1 MAMSNKIMFVALGY
15 VLLLASLGFALDLSV
30 AAMIILPS

>member
-15 VLLLASLGFALDLSV
+15 VLLLASLGFALDLSI
-30 AAMIILPS
+30 AGMIVLPG